1 MQGTSPFGGVAQSPS
16 FHSSSYLPKLEANFM
31 RDFTCC
37 GQILPNLH
45 DLLQHYEE
53 AHTQPSPNTSRNNNS
68 FNQFSQFGMP
78 GPSSMGASRGSSAA
92 PGQIPGQAA
101 GGQFRQHN
109 PSASGIQMLGMAQ
122 NLNGGAGGMNSAL
135 GSGHDDMDAMG
146 DMEMDDP
153 VGTMELDD
161 SQKMHQTRQLFG
173 QQQRPQLNMNTSGLT
188 QGLRTSQPTTPAA
201 ASFGLQNNPTVSS
214 VNTPTLTTHPDD
226 NDMDA
231 DFGGME
237 MGDAGDV
244 NGNLNMGNNGDIGN
258 NGLFIDEPG
267 KHLLSSNGGTF
278 TPTNK
283 TIQQQLAQLGLAPG
297 QNSVNDPEAQKELL
311 ARLHS
316 MMMPEEHKPFKCPV
330 IGCEKAY
337 KNQNGLKYV
346 CHHRVDA
353 TTLTIISGITKPM
366 VTKRSSYTRTGTEPS
381 LSLIPRQAH
390 RTLAPS
396 VWRRKNHST
405 AKRVGSDTR
414 I

>member
-53 AHTQPSPNTSRNNNS
+53 AHTQPSPNTSRTNNS

-78 GPSSMGASRGSSAA
+78 GPSSMGASRGTPGA
-92 PGQIPGQAA
+92 PGQMPGQPS
-101 GGQFRQHN
+101 GTQFGRQHN
-109 PSASGIQMLGMAQ
+109 PSASGMQMLGMAQ
-122 NLNGGAGGMNSAL
+122 NINGGVGQMNAGL
-135 GSGHDDMDAMG
+135 GTHDEMDAVG
-146 DMEMDDP
+146 DMELDDP

-161 SQKMHQTRQLFG
+161 SQKMHQTRQLLG

-226 NDMDA
+226 NDMEA

-237 MGDAGDV
+237 MGDGTDV
-244 NGNLNMGNNGDIGN
+244 NNLNMGNNGDGTN

-297 QNSVNDPEAQKELL
+297 QNQVTDPEAQKELL

-337 KNQNGLKYV
+337 KNQNGLK
-346 CHHRVDA
+346 
-353 TTLTIISGITKPM
+353 
-366 VTKRSSYTRTGTEPS
+366 
-381 LSLIPRQAH
+381 
-390 RTLAPS
+390 
-396 VWRRKNHST
+396 
-405 AKRVGSDTR
+405 
-414 I
+414 